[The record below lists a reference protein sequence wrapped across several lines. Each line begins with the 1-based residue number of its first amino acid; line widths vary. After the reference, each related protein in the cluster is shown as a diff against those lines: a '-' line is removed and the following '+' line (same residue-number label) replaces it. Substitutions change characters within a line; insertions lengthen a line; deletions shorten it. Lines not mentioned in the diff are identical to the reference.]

1 MIMRSIIF
9 DMDLTLVDTTCL
21 EELRHRREWSQVYNL
36 IPKTSMYAGMAD
48 VLEVIRKHNIKTAI
62 VSTSPRPYIERLIA
76 FYNIPAQYIVSYHDA
91 KPIKPHPAPM
101 LKALELMEVSAKQ
114 AISFGDRVI
123 DIQASNDAG
132 IESVACFWGTK
143 EKSELLQSGYS
154 HAIVRPDEILTL
166 IR

>member
-1 MIMRSIIF
+1 
-9 DMDLTLVDTTCL
+9 MDLTLVDTTCL
-21 EELRHRREWSQVYNL
+21 EELRHKREWSQVYNL
-36 IPKTSMYAGMAD
+36 IPQTSMYAGMAD

-101 LKALELMEVSAKQ
+101 LKALEFMQIPASK

-123 DIQASNDAG
+123 DIHVDTN
-132 IESVACFWGTK
+132 
-143 EKSELLQSGYS
+143 
-154 HAIVRPDEILTL
+154 
-166 IR
+166 